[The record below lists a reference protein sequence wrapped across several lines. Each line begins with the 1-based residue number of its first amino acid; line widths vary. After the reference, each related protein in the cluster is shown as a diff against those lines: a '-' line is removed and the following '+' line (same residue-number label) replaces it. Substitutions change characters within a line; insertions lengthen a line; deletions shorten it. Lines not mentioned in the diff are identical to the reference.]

1 MRRARLWLAVASIA
15 VGGPVAADGLP
26 SGKPIVMWEIVW
38 ERVEGA
44 GTQAVLRFI
53 EPAIARDGGTVDA
66 QAAALD
72 MDWLCATHGLPVAA
86 LPTAR
91 SGTLVI
97 NLMDRAVPRGT
108 TDPEATQYFGIYAIV
123 DGKCSPE
130 IY

>member
-1 MRRARLWLAVASIA
+1 MKWRPVWLAA
-15 VGGPVAADGLP
+15 VCLTFCGPVAADGLP
-26 SGKPIVMWEIVW
+26 SGTPIVMWEIVW
-38 ERVEGA
+38 ERVAGT

-66 QAAALD
+66 EAAALD

-97 NLMDRAVPRGT
+97 NLMDRAVPRGV
-108 TDPEATQYFGIYAIV
+108 TDPQATQYFGIYAIV